1 MMHKKLKMSALLV
14 GLAITVVWQ
23 QALAQESTFELDPA
37 KTQIEFVLPTTLHTV
52 HGTFHVKSG
61 TVHFNPSTG
70 AASGLVL
77 VDATSGESGSE
88 GRDRRMHKDIL
99 ESDKFPEITF
109 VPTKVVGQ
117 LAAQG
122 DSTLQIEGTF
132 RLHGSDHP
140 LNVAIPVHI
149 SDGAVSANYHFV
161 VPYVEWGLKNPS
173 KFMLR
178 VNDKVDF
185 NVEATGH
192 LTQAVAAR

>member
-1 MMHKKLKMSALLV
+1 MHKNFRVAALVLGF
-14 GLAITVVWQ
+14 GLSVCVPQVV
-23 QALAQESTFELDPA
+23 AQESTFELDPA

-88 GRDRRMHKDIL
+88 ARDHRMHKEIL
-99 ESDKFPEITF
+99 ESDKFPDITF
-109 VPTKVVGQ
+109 VPTKVTGQ
-117 LAAQG
+117 LAPQG
-122 DSTLQIEGTF
+122 ESTVQVQGTF
-132 RLHGSDHP
+132 RLHGNDHP
-140 LNVAIPVHI
+140 IDVSIPVHI
-149 SDGAVSANYHFV
+149 SGGVVSANYHFV

-173 KFMLR
+173 KFVLR
-178 VNDKVDF
+178 VNDKVDV
-185 NVEATGH
+185 NVVATGH